1 METLRGYRFE
11 LDPNDR
17 QRTQLTRAA
26 GLARFV
32 WNWGLAAR
40 QDHYEQV
47 VKPARERGEKVSGL
61 SRFDQINAWN
71 AVKDEVAPWA
81 REHSSRIAEYAL
93 DDLEAA
99 YAAWF
104 RGLKTKRRVGRPRFK
119 VKDRSPARFR
129 TRGGVSVDANGVSL
143 PRIGRLRIKGK
154 TCRVPDDATI
164 RFATVSERAG
174 RWYVSLTVRETI
186 AEPVTPVGE
195 PVGID
200 VGLAH
205 SVVLST
211 GDVIESPRVLRANL
225 ARLRRAQKALSRSQR
240 NSARRKK
247 DAARVARLHARV
259 ANVRSAWL
267 HGVSNRL
274 TREHAVIGHE
284 DLALA
289 GLIRR
294 RRGFR
299 HARAWSDLGAGEL
312 FRQLAY
318 KAAWRGVTIVTADR
332 SHPSSQL
339 CSGCGAQNRA
349 LTLKDRT
356 FSCPACGLLI
366 DRDHN
371 AALNLRPVAVMPTET
386 LNARRGGVSPGS
398 ETTWQLPL
406 KREPSPAPVALAAA

>member
-71 AVKDEVAPWA
+71 AVKDEVAPWV

-99 YAAWF
+99 
-104 RGLKTKRRVGRPRFK
+104 
-119 VKDRSPARFR
+119 
-129 TRGGVSVDANGVSL
+129 
-143 PRIGRLRIKGK
+143 
-154 TCRVPDDATI
+154 C
-164 RFATVSERAG
+164 
-174 RWYVSLTVRETI
+174 
-186 AEPVTPVGE
+186 
-195 PVGID
+195 
-200 VGLAH
+200 
-205 SVVLST
+205 
-211 GDVIESPRVLRANL
+211 
-225 ARLRRAQKALSRSQR
+225 
-240 NSARRKK
+240 
-247 DAARVARLHARV
+247 
-259 ANVRSAWL
+259 
-267 HGVSNRL
+267 
-274 TREHAVIGHE
+274 
-284 DLALA
+284 
-289 GLIRR
+289 
-294 RRGFR
+294 
-299 HARAWSDLGAGEL
+299 
-312 FRQLAY
+312 
-318 KAAWRGVTIVTADR
+318 RGVTIVVADR

-349 LTLKDRT
+349 LSLKDRT

-366 DRDHN
+366 DRDRN
-371 AALNLRPVAVMPTET
+371 AALNLRPVAVMPTEA

-398 ETTWQLPL
+398 ETTWQH
-406 KREPSPAPVALAAA
+406 